1 MKTNR
6 RDFLRHSA
14 LAGAALAAPGSL
26 VSTWG
31 ATAPGSVLGANGDIR
46 VAVVGFNSRGMDHIN
61 GFQKVPGVRLVAL
74 CDVDENVLQKE
85 AKRQADAGN
94 PVATYTDVRKLL
106 ESREIDA
113 ISTATP
119 NHWHAL
125 ISIWACQA
133 GKDVY
138 VEKPVSH
145 NAWEGRQIVNAARKY
160 KRIVQTGTQ
169 SRSNPGLQEAVA
181 WIRAGNLGDI
191 QLVRGLCYKPRQS
204 IGKVEGPTP
213 IPSTINY
220 DLWCGPSPMMP
231 LMRQKLHYDW
241 HWVFS
246 TGNGD
251 LGNQGIHQMDIARWV
266 LGEEQL
272 SPKVFSV
279 GGRFGY
285 VDDANTPNT
294 QVVYHGYAK
303 APLIFEVRGLPRAK
317 EFQDPKVWTKNM
329 DDLKGAQIGVI
340 VECRNGYMVIPSYD
354 SAIAYDKA
362 GKEVKRF
369 KGGADHYA
377 NFIAAVRTRNSGTLN
392 AEILEGHLSSA
403 LCHTGNVSYRLGQKL
418 SPGAVKERLQD
429 NAAMAETLD
438 RVTAHLAA
446 NGVDLS
452 KDPITLGAFLT
463 MDPKSER
470 FVGNSDANHQLAG
483 AYRKGFEVPS
493 KV

>member
-6 RDFLRHSA
+6 RDFLRQSA
-14 LAGAALAAPGSL
+14 LAGAALSLPTGSFSTLGAP
-26 VSTWG
+26 
-31 ATAPGSVLGANGDIR
+31 APGSVLGANGDIR
-46 VAVVGFNSRGMDHIN
+46 VAVVGFNSRGMDHIT

-74 CDVDENVLQKE
+74 CDVDQDVLQKE

-106 ESREIDA
+106 ESKEIDA
-113 ISTATP
+113 ISTASP

-160 KRIVQTGTQ
+160 QRIVQTGTQ

-191 QLVRGLCYKPRQS
+191 KLARGLCYKPRQS
-204 IGKVEGPTP
+204 IGKVSGPTAVP
-213 IPSTINY
+213 TSIDY
-220 DLWCGPSPMMP
+220 DLWCGPSPKGP

-266 LGEEQL
+266 LGEGQL
-272 SPKVFSV
+272 SPLVFSL

-285 VDDANTPNT
+285 ADDGNTPNT
-294 QVVYHGYAK
+294 QVVYHGYKK
-303 APLIFEVRGLPRAK
+303 APLIFEVRGLPRSK
-317 EFQDPKVWTKNM
+317 EFQDPKTWSQNM
-329 DDLKGAQIGVI
+329 DDLNGARVGVV
-340 VECRNGYMVIPSYD
+340 VECQNGSVVIPSYD

-362 GKEVKRF
+362 GKEIKRF

-377 NFIAAVRTRNSGTLN
+377 NFIAAVRSRNAGTLN

-403 LCHTGNVSYRLGQKL
+403 LCHTGNVSYRMGEQL
-418 SPGAVKERLQD
+418 SPGAVKERLKD
-429 NAAMAETLD
+429 NPAMAETLD
-438 RVTAHLAA
+438 RVTAHLTA
-446 NGVDLS
+446 NGVDLTS
-452 KDPITLGAFLT
+452 QPLTMGAFLR
-463 MDPKSER
+463 MDPATER
-470 FVGNSDANHQLAG
+470 FEKNTSANHQLADE
-483 AYRKGFEVPS
+483 YRKGFEVPA

>member
-6 RDFLRHSA
+6 RDFLRQSA
-14 LAGAALAAPGSL
+14 IAGAALALPSGALSL
-26 VSTWG
+26 RA
-31 ATAPGSVLGANGDIR
+31 ATAPGSVIGANGDIR
-46 VAVVGFNSRGMDHIN
+46 VAVVGFNSRGMDHIQ

-74 CDVDENVLQKE
+74 CDVDQNVLQKE
-85 AKRQADAGN
+85 GKRQADAGN
-94 PVATYTDVRKLL
+94 PVTMYSDVRKLL
-106 ESREIDA
+106 ENKEIDA
-113 ISTATP
+113 ISTASP

-125 ISIWACQA
+125 ISIWACEA

-145 NAWEGRQIVNAARKY
+145 NAWEGRQIVNAARRY
-160 KRIVQTGTQ
+160 QRIVQTGTQ

-191 QLVRGLCYKPRQS
+191 KLVRGLCYKPRQS
-204 IGKVEGPTP
+204 IGKVSGPTP
-213 IPSTINY
+213 VPSTIDY
-220 DLWCGPSPMMP
+220 DLWCGPSPKGP
-231 LMRQKLHYDW
+231 LMREKLHYDW
-241 HWVFS
+241 HWDFA

-272 SPKVFSV
+272 SPMVFSF

-285 VDDANTPNT
+285 VDDGNTPNT
-294 QVVYHGYAK
+294 QVVYHGYKK
-303 APLIFEVRGLPRAK
+303 APLIFEVRGLPHSK
-317 EFQDPKVWTKNM
+317 EFQDPQAWGKNM
-329 DDLKGAQIGVI
+329 DEFKGARVGVI
-340 VECRNGYMVIPSYD
+340 VECQNGYVSIPSYD
-354 SAIAYDKA
+354 SAIAYDSA

-377 NFIAAVRTRNSGTLN
+377 NFIAAVRNRKPGTLN

-403 LCHTGNVSYRLGQKL
+403 LCHTGNISYRMGETLP
-418 SPGAVKERLQD
+418 PGAIKERLQD
-429 NAAMAETLD
+429 NPAMAETLD
-438 RVTAHLAA
+438 RVTTHLGA

-452 KDPITLGAFLT
+452 SQKLTLGAFLK
-463 MDPKSER
+463 MDPATER
-470 FVGNSDANHQLAG
+470 FEKNASANHHLADE
-483 AYRKGFEVPS
+483 YRKGFEVPA

>member
-1 MKTNR
+1 
-6 RDFLRHSA
+6 
-14 LAGAALAAPGSL
+14 
-26 VSTWG
+26 
-31 ATAPGSVLGANGDIR
+31 
-46 VAVVGFNSRGMDHIN
+46 
-61 GFQKVPGVRLVAL
+61 
-74 CDVDENVLQKE
+74 
-85 AKRQADAGN
+85 
-94 PVATYTDVRKLL
+94 
-106 ESREIDA
+106 
-113 ISTATP
+113 
-119 NHWHAL
+119 AL

-285 VDDANTPNT
+285 ADDANTPNT
-294 QVVYHGYAK
+294 QVVYHGYTK

-329 DDLKGAQIGVI
+329 DDLRGAQIGVV
-340 VECRNGYMVIPSYD
+340 VECRNGYVVIPSYD
-354 SAIAYDKA
+354 SAIVYDKA

-377 NFIAAVRTRNSGTLN
+377 NFIAAVRSRNSGTLN

-418 SPGAVKERLQD
+418 SPGAIKERLQD

-452 KDPITLGAFLT
+452 KDPLTLGAFLT

-470 FVGNSDANHQLAG
+470 FVGNADANQRLADE
-483 AYRKGFEVPS
+483 YRKGFEVPAR
-493 KV
+493 V

>member
-14 LAGAALAAPGSL
+14 VAGAALALPSSRLLAAQGAPS
-26 VSTWG
+26 
-31 ATAPGSVLGANGDIR
+31 PGSVVGANGDIR

-61 GFQKVPGVRLVAL
+61 GFKKVPGVRLVAL
-74 CDVDENVLQKE
+74 CDVDQDVLGKE

-106 ESREIDA
+106 ESKEVDA

-125 ISIWACQA
+125 ISVWACQA

-145 NAWEGRQIVNAARKY
+145 NAWEGRQIVNAARQY
-160 KRIVQTGTQ
+160 RRIVQTGTQ

-181 WIRAGNLGDI
+181 WIRAGNLGDV

-204 IGKVEGPTP
+204 IGKVTAPTAV
-213 IPSTINY
+213 PSSINY
-220 DLWCGPSPMMP
+220 DLWCGPAPMGP

-266 LGEEQL
+266 LGESQL
-272 SPKVFSV
+272 SPLVFSV

-285 VDDANTPNT
+285 ADDGNTPNT
-294 QVVYHGYAK
+294 QIVYHGYAK
-303 APLIFEVRGLPRAK
+303 APLIFEVRGLPRSK
-317 EFQDPKVWTKNM
+317 EFHDPQTWGKNM
-329 DDLKGAQIGVI
+329 DDLKGARIGVI
-340 VECRNGYMVIPSYD
+340 VECRNGSMVIPSYD
-354 SAIAYDKA
+354 SAIAYDTA

-369 KGGADHYA
+369 
-377 NFIAAVRTRNSGTLN
+377 
-392 AEILEGHLSSA
+392 
-403 LCHTGNVSYRLGQKL
+403 Q
-418 SPGAVKERLQD
+418 
-429 NAAMAETLD
+429 
-438 RVTAHLAA
+438 
-446 NGVDLS
+446 
-452 KDPITLGAFLT
+452 
-463 MDPKSER
+463 
-470 FVGNSDANHQLAG
+470 
-483 AYRKGFEVPS
+483 
-493 KV
+493 

>member
-6 RDFLRHSA
+6 REFLRQSA
-14 LAGAALAAPGSL
+14 IAGAALTLPAGAFSTLGAP
-26 VSTWG
+26 
-31 ATAPGSVLGANGDIR
+31 APGSVLGANGDIR

-74 CDVDENVLQKE
+74 CDVDETVLQKE
-85 AKRQADAGN
+85 ARRQADAGN
-94 PVATYTDVRKLL
+94 PVATYTDVRQLL

-145 NAWEGRQIVNAARKY
+145 NAWEGRQIVKAARRY

-191 QLVRGLCYKPRQS
+191 VLARGLCYKPRQS
-204 IGKVEGPTP
+204 IGKVSRPTP
-213 IPSTINY
+213 IPSSINY
-220 DLWCGPSPMMP
+220 DLWCGPSAMAP
-231 LMRQKLHYDW
+231 LMREKLHYDW
-241 HWVFS
+241 HWVFN

-266 LGEEQL
+266 LGEEEL
-272 SPKVFSV
+272 SPRVFSV
-279 GGRFGY
+279 GGRLGY

-294 QVVYHGYAK
+294 QIVYHGYKK
-303 APLIFEVRGLPRAK
+303 APLIFEVRGLPRSK
-317 EFQDPKVWTKNM
+317 EFHDPKVWGQNM
-329 DDLKGAQIGVI
+329 DELKGARVGVI
-340 VECRNGYMVIPSYD
+340 VECRNGYVVIPSYD
-354 SAIAYDKA
+354 SAIAYDKS
-362 GKEVKRF
+362 GKEIKRF

-377 NFIAAVRTRNSGTLN
+377 NFIAAVRSRNSGTLN

-403 LCHTGNVSYRLGQKL
+403 LCHTGNISYRLGEKL
-418 SPGAVKERLQD
+418 SPGAIRERVQD
-429 NAAMAETLD
+429 TPAMGESIE
-438 RVTAHLAA
+438 RMTAHLTA
-446 NGVDLS
+446 NGVDLTR
-452 KDPITLGAFLT
+452 DQITLGAFLE
-463 MDPKSER
+463 MDPSTER
-470 FVGNSDANHQLAG
+470 FVKNSDANDQLAG

-493 KV
+493 RV